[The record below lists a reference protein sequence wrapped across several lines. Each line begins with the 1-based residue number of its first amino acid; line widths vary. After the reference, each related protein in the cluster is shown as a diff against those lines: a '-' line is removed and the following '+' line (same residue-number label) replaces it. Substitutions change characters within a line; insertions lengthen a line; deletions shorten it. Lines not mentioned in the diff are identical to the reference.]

1 MKWIKTRQ
9 QWLNEAKIRDVILPR
24 QAKEVRERWGEK
36 YLDYEEIEPTD
47 KIVQGKWKV
56 EDEDRIKVLS
66 AFFDCDMGEIMQ
78 FFSSLPDRLN
88 SVIAE
93 SIDTKLLTEE
103 AATVMSEFNIQS
115 PTVDQIVFLYE
126 PVFRKL
132 DINQTKAD
140 EMIQKDENGRPL
152 RDEGGNMIRI
162 KKNEGDPIF
171 TNNLVNINTFIDD
184 YNRCYTDE
192 KVETSGFQK
201 RGISQL
207 RNLAKENH
215 NRDYKYEYNIFGKDL
230 YLEINHN
237 PKDIL
242 NMSISKFY
250 ASCQHLYTGGY
261 REQLL
266 GNVFDPNSIPAFLVF
281 DTPILWNGEK
291 ISDKLPLSRM
301 MIRNLESFDDK
312 KEKTLF
318 FDRAY
323 PDRMKDG
330 SYGDVFGEIVKKY
343 SGNIPVDQEDR
354 SSLRY
359 LFTPDVSDDDDQ
371 IRDPYMDRLRLSRGK
386 FIGVNTKTLYL
397 NRLHDWSQ
405 VKISPKARIKEVIIE
420 TTDIPENFLDIPMD
434 LEWVKFK
441 FLKISNLSGFDK
453 IKTNQIAFD
462 KCKFN
467 STVFDDINLI
477 NPNIEKLQIVS
488 CDLTGDFTFSQFKNL
503 KELQLIFTLD
513 SLMDMKE
520 SLLNLHL
527 DKLVISGDLVSDKDS
542 KEFISD
548 IRRKGTKVEIVG
560 PQI

>member
-36 YLDYEEIEPTD
+36 FLDYEEIEPTD
-47 KIVQGKWKV
+47 KIVQGKWKL

-66 AFFDCDMGEIMQ
+66 AFFDCDMGEIMK
-78 FFSSLPDRLN
+78 FFSSLPDKLN
-88 SVIAE
+88 SVISE
-93 SIDTKLLTEE
+93 SIDTKLLKPEE
-103 AATVMSEFNIQS
+103 ATVMTEFNIQS

-132 DINQTKAD
+132 DINQTRAS
-140 EMIQKDENGRPL
+140 EMIQKDESGRPV
-152 RDEGGNMIRI
+152 RDEGGNMIKI
-162 KKNEGDPIF
+162 QKNPGDPVF
-171 TNNLVNINTFIDD
+171 TNNLVNINGFIDD
-184 YNRCYTDE
+184 YNRIYQEDTVDA
-192 KVETSGFQK
+192 SGFSM
-201 RGISQL
+201 RSISQL
-207 RNLAKENH
+207 RNLSKENF
-215 NRDYKYEYNIFGKDL
+215 NRDYKYEYNIFGRDL

-266 GNVFDPNSIPAFLVF
+266 GNVFDPNSIPAFFVF

-301 MIRNLESFDDK
+301 MVRNIESFD
-312 KEKTLF
+312 EGQETKTY

-323 PDRMKDG
+323 PDRMRDG
-330 SYGDVFGEIVKKY
+330 GFGDVFGEMVTKY
-343 SGNIPVDQEDR
+343 TGMKSVD
-354 SSLRY
+354 SSDVRY
-359 LFTPDVSDDDDQ
+359 LFTPDISDDADE
-371 IRDPYMDRLRLSRGK
+371 IRDPYMDRLRSERVK

-397 NRLHDWSQ
+397 NRIYDWSR
-405 VKISPKARIKEVIIE
+405 VKISPKTKIKEVIIE
-420 TTDIPENFLDIPMD
+420 TTDIPDNFLDIPMD

-441 FLKISNLSGFDK
+441 YLKIKTLSGFDK

-467 STVFDDINLI
+467 SNILDDINLA
-477 NPNIEKLQIVS
+477 NPEITKLQVIS
-488 CDLTGDFTFSQFKNL
+488 CDMAGQFNFSQFEKL
-503 KELQLIFTLD
+503 KELHLIYTLD
-513 SLMDMKE
+513 TLMDMKE
-520 SLLNLHL
+520 ALLNLHL
-527 DKLVISGDLVSDKDS
+527 EKLVISGDLLNDKES
-542 KEFISD
+542 KNLISD
-548 IRRKGTKVEIVG
+548 IKKSGTKVEIVG

>member
-1 MKWIKTRQ
+1 MKWIKTRE
-9 QWLNEAKIRDVILPR
+9 QWLGEAKIRDVIFAK

-36 YLDYEEIEPTD
+36 FLDYEEIQPTD
-47 KIVQGKWKV
+47 KIIQGKWKV

-78 FFSSLPDRLN
+78 FFNSLTDKLN
-88 SVIAE
+88 SVISE
-93 SIDTKLLTEE
+93 SIDTKLLSEE
-103 AATVMSEFNIQS
+103 AATVMTDFNIQS

-132 DINQTKAD
+132 DINQTKAT
-140 EMIQKDENGRPL
+140 EMIQKDENGRPV

-171 TNNLVNINTFIDD
+171 TNNLVNINTFMDD

-301 MIRNLESFDDK
+301 MIRNLETFDDK
-312 KEKTLF
+312 GEKAIF

-323 PDRMKDG
+323 PDRMKEG
-330 SYGDVFGEIVKKY
+330 NYGDVFGEIVEKY
-343 SGNIPVDQEDR
+343 SGNKTVDEDDR
-354 SSLRY
+354 SRLRY

-397 NRLHDWSQ
+397 NRMHDWSQ
-405 VKISPKARIKEVIIE
+405 VKISPKAKIKEVIIE
-420 TTDIPENFLDIPMD
+420 TTDIPENFLDIPME

-441 FLKISNLSGFDK
+441 FLRISNLSGFDK

-467 STVFDDINLI
+467 STIFDDINLI
-477 NPNIEKLQIVS
+477 NPNIEKLQVVS
-488 CDLTGDFTFSQFKNL
+488 SDLTGNFNFSQFKSL
-503 KELQLIFTLD
+503 KELHLVYTLD

-520 SLLNLHL
+520 ALLNLNL
-527 DKLVISGDLVSDKDS
+527 DKLVVSGDLVSDKDS
-542 KEFISD
+542 KDFIST
-548 IRRKGTKVEIVG
+548 IRNKGTKVEIVG
-560 PQI
+560 PKI

>member
-66 AFFDCDMGEIMQ
+66 AFFDCDMGAIMK
-78 FFSSLPDRLN
+78 FFSSLPDKLN
-88 SVIAE
+88 SVISE
-93 SIDTKLLTEE
+93 SIDLKLLGEGE
-103 AATVMSEFNIQS
+103 ATVMHEFNIQAPS
-115 PTVDQIVFLYE
+115 VDQIVFLYE

-132 DINQTKAD
+132 DINQTRAS

-152 RDEGGNMIRI
+152 RDEDGNMIKI
-162 KKNEGDPIF
+162 QKNPGDPVF
-171 TNNLVNINTFIDD
+171 TNNLVNINGFIDD
-184 YNRCYTDE
+184 FNRIYQEDN
-192 KVETSGFQK
+192 VDASGFSM
-201 RGISQL
+201 RSISQL
-207 RNLAKENH
+207 RNLSKENF
-215 NRDYKYEYNIFGKDL
+215 NRDYKYEYNIFGRDL

-301 MIRNLESFDDK
+301 MIRNIESYDEN
-312 KEKTLF
+312 KEPTLY
-318 FDRAY
+318 FDRSY
-323 PDRMKDG
+323 PDRMRDG
-330 SYGDVFGEIVKKY
+330 QFGDVFSEVVTKY
-343 SGNIPVDQEDR
+343 TGMKSANTSD
-354 SSLRY
+354 LRY
-359 LFTPDVSDDDDQ
+359 LFTPDIGDDADE
-371 IRDPYMDRLRLSRGK
+371 IRDPYMDRLRSDRVK

-397 NRLHDWSQ
+397 NRIYDWSKI
-405 VKISPKARIKEVIIE
+405 KISPKSKIREVIIE

-441 FLKISNLSGFDK
+441 FLKIKTLSGFDK
-453 IKTNQIAFD
+453 VKTDKVAFD
-462 KCKFN
+462 KCKFGSN
-467 STVFDDINLI
+467 VLDEMNLI
-477 NPNIEKLQIVS
+477 NPNISSLQIIS
-488 CDLTGDFTFSQFKNL
+488 CDLTGQLTFSQFKNL
-503 KELQLIFTLD
+503 KELHLIYTLD
-513 SLMDMKE
+513 TLMDMKE
-520 SLLNLHL
+520 ALLNLHL
-527 DKLVISGDLVSDKDS
+527 DKLVISGDLVNDKAS
-542 KEFISD
+542 KELISD
-548 IRRKGTKVEIVG
+548 IKKSGTKVEMVG